1 MARFHLCWE
10 LGGGLGH
17 AGRLKVLA
25 EALLARGHQV
35 SISLRD
41 LVQAHALFS
50 GLCGAAPGATGA
62 PGVHAVNGPALC
74 VPPLQAPVWLHR
86 TEGMPANHASHAEI
100 LLTAGYLQAAPLAG
114 LVAGWRAMFSL
125 LRPDVVVA
133 DYAPTAILAARGMGL
148 RSASV
153 GSAFSMPPPGR
164 ALPCLREWENIA
176 PQRLAYAEA
185 RVLQAANAVLAHHGA
200 PPLNWAV
207 DLLLGDAPLLTTWPE
222 LNLFNRDAS
231 ASAAPAALGAVPAGA
246 APAAARAGVASAE
259 WYGPAFLP
267 ASGEPPVWPPGEG
280 PKVFAY
286 LKSGH
291 ADHAEVLAALAQE
304 GCRVLCYLPEVAG
317 GKAPPVTAPN
327 LAFARGPVALQA
339 ALAEAQ
345 LCVTHCGE
353 ATLAQSM
360 LAGVPVLMLPMQ
372 LEQFLSARRIAAAGM
387 GVNTAMLAKPLDW
400 RGLVRHMLST
410 PGYAAAAQAFATR
423 TQGYKV
429 EEMAAQVAVAL
440 ERQAAGR

>member
-17 AGRLKVLA
+17 AARLKVLA
-25 EALLARGHQV
+25 GALLARGHEV

-41 LVQAHALFS
+41 LAQVHSLF
-50 GLCGAAPGATGA
+50 GGDPRLPGTPA
-62 PGVHAVNGPALC
+62 PGVSFLG
-74 VPPLQAPVWLHR
+74 VPLLQAPVWLHR

-133 DYAPTAILAARGMGL
+133 DYAPTAVLAARSMGL
-148 RSASV
+148 HSASV

-164 ALPCLREWENIA
+164 ALPCLREWENI
-176 PQRLAYAEA
+176 PPERLASAEA
-185 RVLQAANAVLAHHGA
+185 RVLQAANAVLAHYGA
-200 PPLNWAV
+200 PPLAWTA

-222 LNLFNRDAS
+222 IDPFNRDAP
-231 ASAAPAALGAVPAGA
+231 AFAAPDSGSYLAGA
-246 APAAARAGVASAE
+246 ASARAPCTG

-267 ASGEPPVWPPGEG
+267 AGGELPAWPPGAG

-286 LKSGH
+286 LKTGH
-291 ADHAEVLAALAQE
+291 ADHVEVLAALVQE
-304 GCRVLCYLPEVAG
+304 GCRVLCYLPEVAS
-317 GKAPPVTAPN
+317 GKAPPVVAAN

-339 ALAEAQ
+339 TLAEAQ
-345 LCVTHCGE
+345 LCVTHGGE
-353 ATLAQSM
+353 ATLAQAM

-372 LEQFLSARRIAAAGM
+372 LEQFLTARRIAAAGM
-387 GVNTAMLAKPLDW
+387 GVNAAMLAKPVDW
-400 RGLVRHMLST
+400 RALVRHLLSM
-410 PGYAAAAQAFATR
+410 PGYAAAAQAFAAR
-423 TQGYKV
+423 KQAYKV
-429 EEMAAQVAVAL
+429 EEMATRVAMAL
-440 ERQAAGR
+440 ERRTARS